1 MAFNPGDRVRV
12 SQDRAAVVASFD
24 ASDAAWEED
33 MCAYLGATGVVLEAD
48 EVAFVLP
55 LPLRACGAAAG
66 RFFLAMSMRGA
77 RGAARRGLISAKT
90 ELDGGQA
97 Q

>member
-33 MCAYLGATGVVLEAD
+33 MCAYL
-48 EVAFVLP
+48 
-55 LPLRACGAAAG
+55 
-66 RFFLAMSMRGA
+66 
-77 RGAARRGLISAKT
+77 RRLSS
-90 ELDGGQA
+90 LH
-97 Q
+97 